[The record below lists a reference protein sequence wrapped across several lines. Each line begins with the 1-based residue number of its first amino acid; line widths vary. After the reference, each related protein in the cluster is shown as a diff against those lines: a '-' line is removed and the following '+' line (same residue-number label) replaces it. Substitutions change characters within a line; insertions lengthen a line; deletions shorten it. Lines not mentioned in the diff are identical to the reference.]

1 MSTQDYVAGRYI
13 TIDEGFQHL
22 GYTTVQKN
30 TMAEVDRSRYIN
42 WIKEANNNVE
52 TDLFPASDVI
62 PLDPA
67 SQVFSYA
74 KSAALN
80 WLMYKKRDLAGS
92 RNASAAKSDYDRDIE
107 RARNFLAKTPT
118 QKMYPIGV
126 DRTDVLDT
134 YIIPYSENQGWP
146 PDFLY

>member
-1 MSTQDYVAGRYI
+1 MSTEYIAGRYI

-22 GYTTVQKN
+22 GYTTQQKN

-62 PLDPA
+62 PLDPL
-67 SQVFSYA
+67 SQAFSYA

-92 RNASAAKSDYDRDIE
+92 RNASAAKADYDRDIDRV
-107 RARNFLAKTPT
+107 RAFLKKTPT
-118 QKMYPIGV
+118 LKEYPIQV
-126 DRTDVLDT
+126 MKTDILSN
-134 YIIPYSENQGWP
+134 YILPYSETGGWP
-146 PDFLY
+146 PDLLF

>member
-1 MSTQDYVAGRYI
+1 MSISDYVAGRYI

-22 GYTTVQKN
+22 GYTTQQKN

-42 WIKEANNNVE
+42 WIKESNNNVE

-62 PLDPA
+62 PLDPT

-80 WLMYKKRDLAGS
+80 WLMYKKRDLAGTG
-92 RNASAAKSDYDRDIE
+92 RRTRAS
-107 RARNFLAKTPT
+107 
-118 QKMYPIGV
+118 
-126 DRTDVLDT
+126 
-134 YIIPYSENQGWP
+134 
-146 PDFLY
+146 